1 MNFKSLQ
8 VKYSFLFFAI
18 SVFFIAVVSINL
30 YLISKTENSLSEV
43 GNKFNPAI
51 SAVINADRDLYQA
64 LSAEQHTLYSTN
76 LDSSYNSLYADYQEN
91 AQQALDRM
99 NKYRELMQDY
109 PSALSPLQGFDNQY
123 RTWLSDSQKVFDLM
137 RQGDKSAAII
147 QSEGVATQSF
157 NDLREYFNL
166 AGEAADR
173 ISGEVSSESISEV
186 NSTLT
191 VIWVISAIV
200 VAIIIAIGVVA
211 PKKMA
216 NALNDLAKQLKEMSH
231 GDGDLTKRIN
241 SDRDDELGDV
251 ANEFDRFV
259 AGLSELIRTIVDE
272 SMSVVKGVESLERGS
287 KDIHDTCSNQL
298 QAIEVIVTAVNEM
311 SYAIKE
317 VAKNASLTAQDL
329 SHVNELTDEGTNVTN
344 QTVSQIT
351 QLSEVV
357 AHASDTITKVAEDS
371 TNIASVLDVIR
382 GIAEQTNL
390 LALNAAIEAARAGEQ
405 GRGFAVVA
413 DEVRTLA
420 SKTQQ
425 STENIQE
432 MISNLQ
438 QGVEQAVS
446 SIEKG
451 SESTSSTVECS
462 AQTLESLD
470 KIAQASSRV
479 SDVAA
484 QTATATEQQSK
495 VTEDISGNLTQM
507 SEGTRHNFDTAVE
520 NEEIADQTMASAIK
534 LREAV
539 GGFKL
544 G

>member
-8 VKYSFLFFAI
+8 VKYSLLFIAI
-18 SVFFIAVVSINL
+18 SVFFVVVVSINL
-30 YLISKTENSLSEV
+30 FLISKTERSLDEV

-64 LSAEQHTLYSTN
+64 LSAEQHVLYITD
-76 LDSSYNSLYADYQEN
+76 LQAGFKALYADYQEN

-99 NKYRELMQDY
+99 NKYRAFMADY
-109 PSALSPLQGFDNQY
+109 PSALAPLRGFDSQY
-123 RTWLSDSQKVFDLM
+123 KTWLSDSQRVFDLI
-137 RQGDKSAAII
+137 RQGKRDAAIA
-147 QSEGVATQSF
+147 QSEGPATQSF
-157 NDLREYFNL
+157 NALRDYFNV
-166 AGEAADR
+166 AGEAADS
-173 ISGEVSSESISEV
+173 ISGRVSSESISEV

-191 VIWVISAIV
+191 VILIFSALVIAM
-200 VAIIIAIGVVA
+200 IIAIGMIA

-216 NALNDLAKQLKEMSH
+216 NALNDLVYQLRDMSK

-241 SDRDDELGDV
+241 STREDELGDV
-251 ANEFDRFV
+251 AREFDNFV

-272 SMSVVKGVESLERGS
+272 TVAVTNGVEALERGS
-287 KDIHDTCSNQL
+287 KSIHDTCSNQL

-317 VAKNASLTAQDL
+317 VAENASSTAQDL
-329 SHVNELTDEGTNVTN
+329 TDVNQLTDEGTKVTN
-344 QTVSQIT
+344 KTVDEINALSDIIATASQTISKVS
-351 QLSEVV
+351 
-357 AHASDTITKVAEDS
+357 EDS
-371 TNIASVLDVIR
+371 TNITSVLDVIR

-432 MISNLQ
+432 MIANLQ
-438 QGVEQAVS
+438 QGVGQAVS

-451 SESTSSTVECS
+451 NDSTQSTVDCS
-462 AQTLESLD
+462 AQTLESLGQ
-470 KIAQASSRV
+470 IATASQRV
-479 SDVAA
+479 SDMAL
-484 QTATATEQQSK
+484 QTATATEEQSK
-495 VTEDISGNLTQM
+495 VTDDISSNLTCM
-507 SEGTRHNFDTAVE
+507 SEGTRENFDTAVE
-520 NEEIADQTMASAIK
+520 NESVADQAMVSAK
-534 LREAV
+534 RLRQAV

-544 G
+544 D

>member
-76 LDSSYNSLYADYQEN
+76 LGSSYNSLYADYQEN

-272 SMSVVKGVESLERGS
+272 SMSVVKG
-287 KDIHDTCSNQL
+287 
-298 QAIEVIVTAVNEM
+298 
-311 SYAIKE
+311 
-317 VAKNASLTAQDL
+317 
-329 SHVNELTDEGTNVTN
+329 
-344 QTVSQIT
+344 
-351 QLSEVV
+351 
-357 AHASDTITKVAEDS
+357 
-371 TNIASVLDVIR
+371 
-382 GIAEQTNL
+382 
-390 LALNAAIEAARAGEQ
+390 
-405 GRGFAVVA
+405 
-413 DEVRTLA
+413 
-420 SKTQQ
+420 
-425 STENIQE
+425 
-432 MISNLQ
+432 
-438 QGVEQAVS
+438 
-446 SIEKG
+446 
-451 SESTSSTVECS
+451 
-462 AQTLESLD
+462 
-470 KIAQASSRV
+470 
-479 SDVAA
+479 
-484 QTATATEQQSK
+484 
-495 VTEDISGNLTQM
+495 
-507 SEGTRHNFDTAVE
+507 
-520 NEEIADQTMASAIK
+520 
-534 LREAV
+534 
-539 GGFKL
+539 
-544 G
+544 